1 MKPSHWSK
9 LMEFFSTEAH
19 REEATA
25 LMRRFLRE
33 FYAADFDI
41 DQFHAVIDDAH
52 EQVANEVP

>member
-1 MKPSHWSK
+1 
-9 LMEFFSTEAH
+9 MEFFSTEAH